1 MINKSLAVESLIIS
15 FLILLVGVIWQV
27 VQKIIQGYTATKKY
41 VPDIVKN
48 YESVDYVQHQV
59 SFGFIQSSFGL
70 RTILLMSAGFVAIAL
85 IYYAVRMLLSR
96 ML

>member
-1 MINKSLAVESLIIS
+1 MINKSLAAESLIIS
-15 FLILLVGVIWQV
+15 FLILLVGVIWHI
-27 VQKIIQGYTATKKY
+27 VQKLIQGYAAAKKY
-41 VPDIVKN
+41 VPDLVNN
-48 YESVDYVQHQV
+48 YESVHYLQREV

-70 RTILLMSAGFVAIAL
+70 RTILLMGAGFIAIAL

>member
-15 FLILLVGVIWQV
+15 FFVLLVGVIWQV
-27 VQKIIQGYTATKKY
+27 VQGIIQGYNATKKY
-41 VPDIVKN
+41 VPDMVKN
-48 YESVDYVQHQV
+48 YESVDYLEQKV

-70 RTILLMSAGFVAIAL
+70 KTILLMAAGFVAIAL